1 MAVEEKKTEKTVEK
15 SQINGVIT
23 PIPMPVQ
30 LHYELTIRNKST
42 GDLWLIEPQDD
53 VQITRAVD
61 CVPSKMTFKVPKDPN
76 LNFEEG
82 DTVKFTVNGGAVFA
96 GFVFEKQRD
105 GKNTISVTCYDQLR
119 YLKNKDCYV
128 IGAMTATEFI
138 KMVANDYGLKCGYM
152 DDTVWKTPEK
162 PQTLFKDK
170 SLQEMICQLLDKTAI
185 YTPNHAFYHLYD
197 DAGELRLA
205 SFETMKTDIYIDDEC
220 MEDVQYT
227 TSIDK
232 ETYNY
237 VKIVRT
243 IPNGAESKLENT
255 FIAKDQKH
263 IDQWGRLQYLLIP
276 NEKDVNA
283 VAQAKA
289 IMAHKNKKSR
299 EIKLKNVIG
308 DVRVRG
314 GSLVY
319 INRNFGDMTV
329 NNYMMVTSVTHT
341 FKTGF
346 HGMDLDLRYVE
357 NDAAYEVAKDEDAE
371 AVKKIEASKATHSVG
386 GVGRVATGA
395 GGIAGQVDTAFQMN
409 DGRVS
414 QYGSEG
420 CADQVVAAGSWYNK
434 DLADEYNKGT
444 AYVPTLRQNLEAKG
458 YVTEQFNG
466 YANKGDLLIYGDD
479 DHVVIADGAGGCFG
493 NSSSRGYAMKYGNAN
508 YAWHDDEAP
517 TKIIRMGAK

>member
-1 MAVEEKKTEKTVEK
+1 MAIDEKKTVEK
-15 SQINGVIT
+15 SQINGTIT
-23 PIPMPVQ
+23 PIPMPTQ

-42 GDLWLIEPQDD
+42 GDLWLVEPEDG

-76 LNFEEG
+76 LSFEEG
-82 DTVKFTVNGGAVFA
+82 DTVKFTLNGGAVFF
-96 GFVFEKQRD
+96 GYVFEKQRD
-105 GKNTISVTCYDQLR
+105 GKNNISVTCYDQLR

-138 KMVANDYGLKCGYM
+138 KMVADDYGLKCGYM

-197 DAGELRLA
+197 DGGDLRLA

-243 IPNGAESKLENT
+243 VPNGAESNLENT

-263 IDQWGRLQYLLIP
+263 IDQWGKLQYLLIP
-276 NEKDVNA
+276 KEKDINA
-283 VAQAKA
+283 VEQAKA
-289 IMAHKNKKSR
+289 IISSKNKKSR

-319 INRNFGDMTV
+319 INRNFGDMIV

-346 HGMDLDLRYVE
+346 HGMDLDLRYVD

-371 AVKKIEASKATHSVG
+371 AVKKIEASKKTSSIG
-386 GVGRVATGA
+386 GSGRVATGA
-395 GGIAGQVDTAFQMN
+395 GGTSGQVDTAFQMN

-420 CADQVVAAGSWYNK
+420 CADQVVAAGSYYNS
-434 DLADEYNKGT
+434 DLKAEYDKGT

-466 YANKGDLLIYGDD
+466 YANKGDLLIYGND

-493 NSSSRGYAMKYGNAN
+493 NSSSRGYAMHYGDAN
-508 YAWHDDEAP
+508 YAWHNGESP
-517 TKIIRMGAK
+517 TKIIRMGAQ